1 MYKLNYYIPTMFLLL
16 LLAGCK
22 KEATLQPSNKDENYL
37 VVKDNP
43 SDPVEHAIYQF
54 YHATGVPV
62 FYNDTIAREQ
72 IGDNDGVPRYSYIK
86 LATAYS
92 PSGINTFLFFRLL
105 SKKEKVL
112 PMLPFLED
120 KVLPRINGALP
131 VQSILLV
138 DSIRLRGTSGSGTTT
153 TVNKPYVGFNTVII
167 KAVRADTM
175 SVLSQKS
182 NAASVLAMLMLKKLH
197 VEYSTRLNA
206 DFYNIS
212 VNSAPGMSVYVQP
225 LSALSPDESL
235 TLEDFGFIKRNPTNL
250 SAVWTPYQQDDLI
263 AYLEA
268 LFFYDTTAQFE
279 AVYTA
284 YPLVLQKFKVVK
296 GLAKEIGFSFAD

>member
-1 MYKLNYYIPTMFLLL
+1 MLLLL

-22 KEATLQPSNKDENYL
+22 KEAALQPGNQDENYL

-43 SDPVEHAIYQF
+43 SDPVDHAIYQF
-54 YHATGVPV
+54 YQATGLPV
-62 FYNDTIAREQ
+62 FYNDTIARLPV
-72 IGDNDGVPRYSYIK
+72 GNSAGVARYTYIR

-92 PSGINTFLFFRLL
+92 PSGTDTKLFFKRLT
-105 SKKEKVL
+105 KKEKVL
-112 PMLPFLED
+112 AMLPFLKD

-131 VQSILLV
+131 IHSILLV

-153 TVNKPYVGFNTVII
+153 TVNKPYVGFNTIII
-167 KAVRADTM
+167 KAVPADTM

-206 DFYNIS
+206 DFHSIS
-212 VNSAPGMSVYVQP
+212 VNSVPGMSVYVQP

-279 AVYTA
+279 AAYTA

-296 GLAKEIGFSFAD
+296 GLAKEIGFRFAD